1 MSIATLTSKGQ
12 ITLPKEVRDQLN
24 LKAGD
29 QLRFEAGSDG
39 TLIGRP
45 AARSAL
51 QLVGM
56 LKRKNSK
63 PVSVEAMDRGIAGL
77 MRRKHSGRQ
86 STLSKQPGRR

>member
-1 MSIATLTSKGQ
+1 MAVATLTSKGQ

-29 QLRFEAGSDG
+29 QLRFEAGADG

-51 QLVGM
+51 ELIGM
-56 LKRKNSK
+56 LKLKARK
-63 PVSVEAMDRGIAGL
+63 PVSIEDMDRGIASL
-77 MRRKHSGRQ
+77 MRSKHSI
-86 STLSKQPGRR
+86 PRRARGKRSGKR